1 MKILVLN
8 SGSSS
13 LKFQI
18 FEVLGLTVLATGNIE
33 QIGETQGLAR
43 ICLAHE
49 SGTGGETVRRSH
61 ISDHRAAI
69 QLMIELI
76 QERQLLDD
84 IRELAAVGHRVVHGG
99 ESFLESVLITEEV
112 LAGIKDLVP
121 LAPLHN
127 PANITGIEL
136 ILEMFPQVPQVA
148 VFDTSF
154 HQGIPDYAFLY
165 AIPYRLYEE
174 QKIRRYG
181 FHGTSH
187 SYVSKAAAAYLG
199 RPIADLKI
207 ISLHLGNG
215 ASVAAIDKGCCI
227 DTSMGLTPLEGLIM
241 GTRCGDLDPAIPFY
255 LARVTG
261 MGLDEIEHLLNK
273 ESGLKGICGKN
284 DMRAIGVAAAA
295 GEPLAKLAVEMF
307 CYRLKKYV
315 GSYLAVL
322 GGVDCLIFTGGIG
335 ENDPKVRARTLEGL
349 APLGLILDPHKNN
362 QERDGVLAIQGEGG
376 LCDILVIATNE
387 ELEIASQTL
396 ALIA

>member
-1 MKILVLN
+1 MKILVIN

-18 FEVLGLTVLATGNIE
+18 YEVLGLAVLATGTIE
-33 QIGETQGLAR
+33 QIGEPLGLAR

-49 SGTGGETVRRSH
+49 SGTGGETERRSH

-99 ESFLESVLITEEV
+99 ESFHEPALITEEV

-187 SYVSKAAAAYLG
+187 SSVSKAAAAYLR
-199 RPIADLKI
+199 RPIAELKI

-261 MGLDEIEHLLNK
+261 MRLDEIEHLLNK

-295 GEPLAKLAVEMF
+295 GDLLARLAFEMF

-362 QERDGVLAIQGEGG
+362 QERDGILAIQGEGG